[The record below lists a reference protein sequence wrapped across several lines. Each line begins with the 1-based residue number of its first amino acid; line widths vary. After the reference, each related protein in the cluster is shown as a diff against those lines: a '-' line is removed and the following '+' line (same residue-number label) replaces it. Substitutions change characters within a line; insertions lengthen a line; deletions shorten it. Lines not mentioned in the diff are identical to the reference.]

1 MFDVK
6 DICSLS
12 EFQRNTRTHLNRLKR
27 SGKPEILTVNG
38 KAALVV
44 QDAASYQRLLEAADL
59 ADSVKTLRA
68 RLEGDRAHD
77 VPAERVLGR
86 VRAAL
91 GLPETE

>member
-6 DICSLS
+6 DIRSLS
-12 EFQRNTRTHLNRLKR
+12 DFQRNTRTHLSRLKK

-59 ADSVKTLRA
+59 ADSVRTLRT
-68 RLEGDRAHD
+68 RLDGDHAHD
-77 VPAERVLGR
+77 VPAERVLER
-86 VRAAL
+86 VRAAI
-91 GLPETE
+91 GLPETK